1 MAKERPRIGITTSR
15 AASVE
20 RYISYVDAAG
30 GEPVVLRP
38 GDQTSPEAL
47 DGLLFAGGV
56 DVAPRHYGQEPEP
69 SVEVDEERDQFEL
82 PLARRAI
89 EAGLPVLG
97 ICRGMQLL
105 NVVAGGSLIQHLEGH
120 AADDASDRSGQHA
133 VRVAPG
139 SQLGALLGRA
149 EIPVNSRH
157 HQALREP
164 ELAPGLTPT
173 AWSPDGVVEAFE
185 RPGDG
190 FLLAVQ
196 WHPER
201 VDEVDP
207 ACRRLAD
214 ALVERAA
221 RRPRQA
227 AGRSV

>member
-1 MAKERPRIGITTSR
+1 MRPRIGITTSSSSNVDR
-15 AASVE
+15 YVAYVAAG
-20 RYISYVDAAG
+20 G

-38 GDQTSPEAL
+38 GDPIELDAL

-56 DVAPRHYGQEPEP
+56 DVHPRHYDQAPDP
-69 SVEVDEERDQFEL
+69 TIEVDEERDAFEL
-82 PLARRAI
+82 PLARQAI
-89 EAGLPVLG
+89 ESGLPVLG

-120 AADDASDRSGQHA
+120 QLGPDSDQSGQH
-133 VRVAPG
+133 VVTVAPD
-139 SQLGALLGRA
+139 SELARIVGATEL
-149 EIPVNSRH
+149 PVNSRH
-157 HQALREP
+157 HQALGSA

-190 FLLAVQ
+190 WLLAVQ

-207 ACRRLAD
+207 ACRRLAG

-221 RRPRQA
+221 RTGLRAADRP
-227 AGRSV
+227 V

>member
-1 MAKERPRIGITTSR
+1 VRPRIGITASR
-15 AASVE
+15 SARVD
-20 RYISYVDAAG
+20 RYVDYVAAAG
-30 GEPVVLRP
+30 GEPIVLRP
-38 GDQTSPEAL
+38 GQPVRLDTL
-47 DGLLFAGGV
+47 DGVLFSGGV
-56 DVAPRHYGQEPEP
+56 DVDPRHYGQAPDP
-69 SVEVDEERDQFEL
+69 TVEVDEERDQLEL

-105 NVVAGGSLIQHLEGH
+105 NVAAGGSLIQHLDGH
-120 AADDASDRSGQHA
+120 RGGTAASDPSGQHV

-139 SQLGALLGRA
+139 SELACILGAT
-149 EIPVNSRH
+149 EVPVNSRH
-157 HQALREP
+157 HQAVGEA

-185 RPGDG
+185 RPGEG
-190 FLLAVQ
+190 WLLAVQ

-214 ALVERAA
+214 ALVEQAA
-221 RRPRQA
+221 RAPRQA
-227 AGRSV
+227 ADRSI

>member
-1 MAKERPRIGITTSR
+1 VTKRRPRIGITTSR
-15 AASVE
+15 SANVDRYAA
-20 RYISYVDAAG
+20 YVAAAG
-30 GEPVVLRP
+30 GEPIVLRP
-38 GDQTSPEAL
+38 GDPTPPEAL
-47 DGLLFAGGV
+47 DGVLFSGGV
-56 DVAPRHYGQEPEP
+56 DVDPCHYGQEAEP
-69 SVEVDEERDQFEL
+69 SVEVDEERDKFEL

-105 NVVAGGSLIQHLEGH
+105 NVVAGGSLIQDLDGH
-120 AADDASDRSGQHA
+120 RVAPGSDRSGHHV

-139 SQLGALLGRA
+139 SQLAAILGQA
-149 EIPVNSRH
+149 EVPVNSRH
-157 HQALREP
+157 HQALGEA

-173 AWSPDGVVEAFE
+173 AWSSDGIVEAFE

-190 FLLAVQ
+190 WLLAVQ

-227 AGRSV
+227 ADRSV